1 MNWDAIGAIAE
12 LLAAVGVIIS
22 LIFVGLQV
30 RKSNAEARLAT
41 IQATTDTEVM
51 MVSTL
56 ADHAETWNK
65 VHTGEALEGDV
76 EIRRGIVLFNLLMID
91 YENRYHHFLAGNLD
105 ERSWSNRLIVLDLV
119 VALPIF
125 KLWRDSLGARSRG
138 ADILD
143 LIDRKAR
150 EASADS

>member
-1 MNWDAIGAIAE
+1 MNWDAIGAVAE

-30 RKSNAEARLAT
+30 KKSNAEARLAT
-41 IQATTDTEVM
+41 VQATTDTEVM

-65 VHTGEALEGDV
+65 VNTGQPLEGDV
-76 EIRRGIVLFNLLMID
+76 ETRRGIVLFNLLMID
-91 YENRYHHFLAGNLD
+91 YENRFHHFLAGHLD
-105 ERSWSNRLIVLDLV
+105 ERSWSNRLLVLDSV

-125 KLWRDSLGARSRG
+125 KQWRDSLGARSRG
-138 ADILD
+138 ADFLD
-143 LIDRKAR
+143 LIDRKVI
-150 EASADS
+150 EASGDS

>member
-12 LLAAVGVIIS
+12 LMAAVGVIIS
-22 LIFVGLQV
+22 LVFVGIQV
-30 RKSNAEARLAT
+30 RKSNTEARLAT
-41 IQATTDTEVM
+41 IQATTDTEVI

-65 VHTGEALEGDV
+65 VHTGQPLEGDV
-76 EIRRGIVLFNLLMID
+76 EVRRGIVLFNLLMID

-105 ERSWSNRLIVLDLV
+105 ERSWNNRLIVLDLV

-125 KLWRDSLGARSRG
+125 KLWRKSLGARSRG
-138 ADILD
+138 ADFLD
-143 LIDRKAR
+143 LIDGKASKTDA
-150 EASADS
+150 AS